1 MSALVL
7 LEALLGSLTLADFQD
22 VEAHSLGQRTALTN
36 GDNIAMLN
44 ISEHRGAVDAHVAV
58 TLLETAV
65 FAHKVQV
72 VAPND
77 NGALHLGLA
86 DHAGQNATTDP
97 HITGPGA
104 LLVDV
109 GTIDGLTWGL
119 ETESH
124 IAGATQQLL
133 LGDAGLDLAV

>member
-1 MSALVL
+1 MKTVMILSSEYEVLGLFLHLPCHEDGKRVLAL
-7 LEALLGSLTLADFQD
+7 ALLICLP
-22 VEAHSLGQRTALTN
+22 
-36 GDNIAMLN
+36 
-44 ISEHRGAVDAHVAV
+44 EHRGAVDAHVAV

-109 GTIDGLTWGL
+109 GTIDGL
-119 ETESH
+119 
-124 IAGATQQLL
+124 
-133 LGDAGLDLAV
+133 